1 MVSQKTMKAPKSLFK
16 TVAVVEEARK
26 SLDMLYEEFAR
37 FRVAMEELH
46 FLKLV
51 ARDLKSF
58 RRMLRFKRFD

>member
-1 MVSQKTMKAPKSLFK
+1 M
-16 TVAVVEEARK
+16 AVVEEARK